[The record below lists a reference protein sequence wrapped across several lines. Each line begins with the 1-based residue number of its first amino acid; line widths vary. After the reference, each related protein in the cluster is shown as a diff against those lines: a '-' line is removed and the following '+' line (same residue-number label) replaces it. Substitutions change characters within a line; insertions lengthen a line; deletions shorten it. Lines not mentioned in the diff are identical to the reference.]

1 MARFYE
7 QHATRP
13 RRAAGLA
20 AAVALTAGSVVLL
33 AAPAA
38 QADVVDVN
46 YQCKTPIGNKGAV
59 SPIDIKSTRS
69 GSAYRLVMSF
79 QKGVSSSPVEL
90 GAGAMKPSA
99 LIKLGGAESGT
110 VPVSGPPN
118 DKAIPA
124 NTPIKISDLSGTY
137 TPKQSGKVTFT
148 ASTLTIKALGT
159 TTTCTPVNNPKPA
172 LSLDVKASGGT
183 GGGTGGTGGSG
194 GTGGGDSG
202 GSTGG
207 TGGGSGSTGGS
218 AGTSGGGELPQT
230 GPADSAV
237 ALGTLGGTVLLTGAA
252 GVLWLT
258 RRNQKR
264 A

>member
-1 MARFYE
+1 MTRFHE
-7 QHATRP
+7 QHGRRP

-20 AAVALTAGSVVLL
+20 ATVALTAGSAVCLT
-33 AAPAA
+33 APAA
-38 QADVVDVN
+38 HAQVVGVN
-46 YQCKTPIGNKGAV
+46 YQCKTPIGSKGAV

-69 GSAYRLVMSF
+69 GSGYRLVMSF

-118 DKAIPA
+118 DKAVPA

-137 TPKQSGKVTFT
+137 TPKKSGEVTFT
-148 ASTLTIKALGT
+148 AGTLTISALGT
-159 TTTCTPVNNPKPA
+159 TTTCTPSNNPRPS
-172 LSLDVKASGGT
+172 LTLDVKES
-183 GGGTGGTGGSG
+183 GGSG
-194 GTGGGDSG
+194 GGTSAGSGSSG
-202 GSTGG
+202 GSSSA
-207 TGGGSGSTGGS
+207 GSGSSS
-218 AGTSGGGELPQT
+218 AGTSAGEQLPQT

-237 ALGTLGGTVLLTGAA
+237 ALGTLGGTVLLAGAA
-252 GVLWLT
+252 GALWLS
-258 RRNQKR
+258 RRHK